1 MLGPS
6 FGNEG
11 TKRLGSLC
19 YNIESILFSNQN
31 AMKILALLVATYAGV
46 MLVIHVST
54 AKILNVWKEQR
65 DSWISRWF
73 PPRRA
78 LRTEALFWI
87 LALAAWPLWSALAV
101 KILVVIFAAIHLVA
115 WGAGEFRR
123 NNNNVPLSSASH
135 AVRRAIVTFDLIE
148 ALFLSTLGVLATMY
162 LSRAR

>member
-11 TKRLGSLC
+11 TKGLGSLC

-31 AMKILALLVATYAGV
+31 AMKILALLVAAYAGV
-46 MLVIHVST
+46 MLVIHVCT
-54 AKILNVWKEQR
+54 AKILNAWKEQR

-78 LRTEALFWI
+78 LRTEASFWI
-87 LALAAWPLWSALAV
+87 LAPAAWPFWSGLAC
-101 KILVVIFAAIHLVA
+101 KILVVMFAAIHLVA

-123 NNNNVPLSSASH
+123 NNNNVPLSSASP
-135 AVRRAIVTFDLIE
+135 AIRRAIVAFDLVE
-148 ALFLSTLGVLATMY
+148 ALFLAALGVLATMY
-162 LSRAR
+162 LSQPR